1 MNNEKERERE
11 REREREGWVGEGGEG
26 VYRKGERVDNE

>member
-11 REREREGWVGEGGEG
+11 GEI
-26 VYRKGERVDNE
+26 RISDAADPKLDHPKPHN